1 MEGRHDSA
9 PPAATAALAIGDNIK
24 EMAEKHF
31 GLK

>member
-1 MEGRHDSA
+1 VLNA
-9 PPAATAALAIGDNIK
+9 PSPAATAALAIGDNIK